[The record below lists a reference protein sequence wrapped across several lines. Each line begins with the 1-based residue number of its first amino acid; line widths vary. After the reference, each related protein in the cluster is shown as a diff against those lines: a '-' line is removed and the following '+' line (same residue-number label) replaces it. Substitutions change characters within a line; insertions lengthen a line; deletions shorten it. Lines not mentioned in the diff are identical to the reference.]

1 MSLFVFF
8 WLYLLLF
15 HNQTRICNNSFLFQE
30 IHLCNLARLFWM
42 YHVCQEMVSPVNIL
56 SCFFFW
62 CFFWKPVSPFSC
74 AKNISIL
81 RVNQIKTFVFFSV
94 DDVIWLP
101 RNPLFLRNPTV
112 CFLLFQSLRVHD
124 ILCPV
129 FTCFVW
135 IYISGKMHKFSGTLI
150 HDLFVTNNSSKLD
163 KYNAYR

>member
-8 WLYLLLF
+8 WLYLLVF

-42 YHVCQEMVSPVNIL
+42 YHVCQEMESPVYIL
-56 SCFFFW
+56 SCFFLVFFLKA
-62 CFFWKPVSPFSC
+62 CFPFSC

-94 DDVIWLP
+94 DDVICD
-101 RNPLFLRNPTV
+101 FLETLYSSGILQFASS
-112 CFLLFQSLRVHD
+112 CFRVHD

-129 FTCFVW
+129 FTCFV
-135 IYISGKMHKFSGTLI
+135 
-150 HDLFVTNNSSKLD
+150 
-163 KYNAYR
+163 

>member
-81 RVNQIKTFVFFSV
+81 RVICIFFSWWCNL
-94 DDVIWLP
+94 WLP
-101 RNPLFLRNPTV
+101 RNPLFLRNPTI
-112 CFLLFQSLRVHD
+112 CFLLFQSTWH
-124 ILCPV
+124 PMS
-129 FTCFVW
+129 CF
-135 IYISGKMHKFSGTLI
+135 YMFCLN
-150 HDLFVTNNSSKLD
+150 L
-163 KYNAYR
+163 Y

>member
-30 IHLCNLARLFWM
+30 IHLCDLARLFWM

-56 SCFFFW
+56 SCFFFLVFF
-62 CFFWKPVSPFSC
+62 FFWKLVSPFSC

-94 DDVIWLP
+94 DDVICD
-101 RNPLFLRNPTV
+101 FLETLYSSGILQFASS
-112 CFLLFQSLRVHD
+112 CFRVHD

>member
-30 IHLCNLARLFWM
+30 IRLCNLARLFWM

-94 DDVIWLP
+94 DDVICDFLETLYSSGILQFASSCFSLWEYMTSYV
-101 RNPLFLRNPTV
+101 LFLHV
-112 CFLLFQSLRVHD
+112 LFEFILVGKCINSLE
-124 ILCPV
+124 P
-129 FTCFVW
+129 
-135 IYISGKMHKFSGTLI
+135 
-150 HDLFVTNNSSKLD
+150 
-163 KYNAYR
+163 

>member
-94 DDVIWLP
+94 DDVICD
-101 RNPLFLRNPTV
+101 FLETLYSSGILQFASS
-112 CFLLFQSLRVHD
+112 CFRVHD

-135 IYISGKMHKFSGTLI
+135 IYISGKMHKFSGTLN